1 MRKKWINNSNTTGR
15 LHRAPR
21 LVCLFVGGMTLAM
34 GGCDT
39 QPIFLPGSG
48 GSDFGTIDD
57 QKGNTYKITE
67 QAGNTVRV
75 DVEGVDG
82 SFTFTIDSDGRLTN
96 VTSEDGSLIDF
107 DYSTN
112 GQVRISGTGT
122 FGGQQVPFDTIV
134 QIDALP
140 GGKLSNRSAESD
152 APFLVCAILDS
163 FCDGLED
170 LISQWLP
177 LVLDDLINDNLPTV
191 LQEAGLDPNLI
202 TEFPTGDFVVD
213 GIIRFAAGAAID
225 AKLKPVRD
233 FCVQWQLMRLLD
245 RTPCDG

>member
-1 MRKKWINNSNTTGR
+1 MGKKWINNSNTTGR

-48 GSDFGTIDD
+48 GSDFGTLDD

-67 QAGNTVRV
+67 QSDNTIRV

-82 SFTFTIDSDGRLTN
+82 SFTFTIDADGRLTN
-96 VTSEDGSLIDF
+96 VTAEDGSLIDF

-170 LISQWLP
+170 LIAQWLP
-177 LVLDDLINDNLPTV
+177 LVLDDLINDNLSMV
-191 LQEAGLDPNLI
+191 LQEAGLDPDTI
-202 TEFPTGDFVVD
+202 TEFPTGSDFFD
-213 GIIRFAAGAAID
+213 GLIRFAAGAAID

-233 FCVQWQLMRLLD
+233 FCAHWQLLRLLEISA
-245 RTPCDG
+245 CDF